1 MSKGL
6 KNQKKQK
13 YHHQNEYSNEACE
26 RELKTRRKLE
36 AQNDI
41 AIHLKKTWIELE
53 MKSRKTAVGKNRLE
67 LWRHV
72 L

>member
-36 AQNDI
+36 GQNDI
-41 AIHLKKTWIELE
+41 AIHLKKT
-53 MKSRKTAVGKNRLE
+53 
-67 LWRHV
+67 
-72 L
+72 